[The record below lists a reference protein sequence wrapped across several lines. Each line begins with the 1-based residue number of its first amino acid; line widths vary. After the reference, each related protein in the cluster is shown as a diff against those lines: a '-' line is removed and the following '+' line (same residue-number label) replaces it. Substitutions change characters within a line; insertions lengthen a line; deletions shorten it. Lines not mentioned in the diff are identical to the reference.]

1 MKFVQK
7 NLIWIAPTAAVFG
20 SALTLAAVGLL
31 GGASEEQPKAVAGA
45 SDPLAGFTALVQ
57 TPDTPQA
64 TFSNQVD
71 GQDIVNQLQ
80 RATANAGDAEVT
92 RDEPISLLDT
102 TSIVAPVAEP
112 AVAPEPEVPTEPAIA
127 AAEEP
132 VQDSASAAA
141 FFASAQ
147 ANLAENTPCGDDLKA
162 LVQDSRIYFP
172 SGGLTAEESG
182 LVKARVIGK
191 IAADSPNYTLQIRGH
206 SDPSGNNAVN
216 LVLSKKRAE
225 TLMKLLASSGINT
238 SDFIAVVMGDK
249 EPSNVVGP
257 LGSAYYDRRVDF
269 QVVESVKTASA
280 AGFVQQP

>member
-147 ANLAENTPCGDDLKA
+147 ANLAANTPCGDDLKA
-162 LVQDSRIYFP
+162 LVQDTRIYFP

-191 IAADSPNYTLQIRGH
+191 IAADCPNYTLQIRGH